1 MWPLAVE
8 ISGDCGNLELASMN
22 FSLICFLKYYS
33 NCSFKAHLNSLKG
46 IFKLS
51 PVKHNVHF
59 ETIIFWK
66 FQIEG
71 WHLGCLILTIVKG
84 KWIIFKG
91 ELAEAPQVRPRAG
104 VYLGNSLVWRRKSD
118 FCRQDFYFEKNI
130 FWKFQIDTWHLGCFI
145 LAIVKGKWFL
155 FKGK

>member
-1 MWPLAVE
+1 
-8 ISGDCGNLELASMN
+8 
-22 FSLICFLKYYS
+22 
-33 NCSFKAHLNSLKG
+33 
-46 IFKLS
+46 
-51 PVKHNVHF
+51 
-59 ETIIFWK
+59 
-66 FQIEG
+66 
-71 WHLGCLILTIVKG
+71 VKG

-91 ELAEAPQVRPRAG
+91 ELAEAPQAQPRAG

-145 LAIVKGKWFL
+145 LTIVKGKWIL